1 MPIALL
7 IVFITLQVGAEFL
20 GVEEGVPEGLTP
32 TESPDD
38 EDDELSGG
46 EIAAIVIVLSI
57 AVIVTVLVV
66 IAIAIFYRQR
76 RRRSYLI
83 ETAGAGGNVYVT
95 DATDTFTTATPLR
108 TDADRMK
115 LVESVPVPM
124 SSKEEGLPIT
134 SIIATNEAATE
145 GEQDDTVAGEERKKD
160 LSETSEMLK
169 SDEDTHF

>member
-1 MPIALL
+1 MS
-7 IVFITLQVGAEFL
+7 LQVGAEFL

-32 TESPDD
+32 TESPDE

-76 RRRSYLI
+76 RRRKYLLV
-83 ETAGAGGNVYVT
+83 TAGAGENVYVT

-108 TDADRMK
+108 TDEEHEK

-124 SSKEEGLPIT
+124 TPKEEGLPIT
-134 SIIATNEAATE
+134 STSAINETATE
-145 GEQDDTVAGEERKKD
+145 GEQDDTGEEEKKD
-160 LSETSEMLK
+160 LSETSKLLK